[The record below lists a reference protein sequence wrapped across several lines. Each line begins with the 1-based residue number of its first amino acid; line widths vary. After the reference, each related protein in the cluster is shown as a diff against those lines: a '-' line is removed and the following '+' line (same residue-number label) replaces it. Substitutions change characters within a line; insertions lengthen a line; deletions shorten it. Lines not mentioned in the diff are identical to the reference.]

1 MLAAAGLAVFAAA
14 AAFLC
19 CSANCSNALVEGSF
33 RVRKPSMPFFFLGLV
48 CCCCGCLPCDEPR
61 LEPVVLAAMLLV
73 WLEGCEESLG
83 ARSRELAECEEA
95 VDGALLSLI
104 EVDLFR
110 TASFGTRVAA
120 VV

>member
-1 MLAAAGLAVFAAA
+1 M
-14 AAFLC
+14 
-19 CSANCSNALVEGSF
+19 
-33 RVRKPSMPFFFLGLV
+33 
-48 CCCCGCLPCDEPR
+48 
-61 LEPVVLAAMLLV
+61 LAAMLLV

-83 ARSRELAECEEA
+83 PRSRELAECEEA